1 MTGHVRR
8 RGKNSFELKFD
19 AGNDPI
25 TGKRRI
31 RYTSF
36 KGTKR
41 AAELELARLVSEH
54 DAGNSVDPSK
64 VTVAE
69 FFDRWDRDFASANVS
84 LKTLERYRQ
93 IARLQIKPHI
103 GNVHIQK
110 LRPVHLADLY
120 AKLGRGDGALSARTI
135 GHVHR
140 ILHRVLR
147 HASAWGVVVQN
158 VATHV
163 QPPTVHETEITILAE
178 EQIGKVIDHLRGRTL
193 RPIISLALA
202 TGMRRGE
209 LLALRWKDTDLEG
222 ATITVA
228 RSLEQTKGS
237 LRFKAPKTKHGRRN
251 ITIPPWMVAELRAHR
266 AKQQER
272 RLKLGM
278 GRAPDDALVFAKW
291 NGEPRAPHSVS
302 QKFRMIMA
310 ALKIERVTLHSLRHT
325 HASQLIASGMDVLTI
340 SRRLGHG
347 SPVVT
352 LKVYGHL
359 FKNTDARAAEIMQAA
374 FAKVRTE

>member
-19 AGNDPI
+19 TGRDPVS
-25 TGKRRI
+25 GKRKI
-31 RYTSF
+31 RYSSF

-69 FFDRWDRDFASANVS
+69 FFDRWERDWAAANVS
-84 LKTLERYRQ
+84 PKTLERYRQ
-93 IARLQIKPHI
+93 ITRLQIKPNI
-103 GNVHIQK
+103 GNLAIQK
-110 LRPVHLADLY
+110 LRPVQLADLY
-120 AKLGRGDGALSARTI
+120 AKLGRGERALAARTI

-140 ILHRVLR
+140 LMHRVLR
-147 HASAWGVVVQN
+147 HAAAWGVVTQN
-158 VATHV
+158 VAAHV
-163 QPPTVHETEITILAE
+163 QPPTVEETEISILTE
-178 EQIGKVIDHLRGRTL
+178 DQIGKLLDHLRGRTL
-193 RPIISLALA
+193 RPIVSLALA

-209 LLALRWKDTDLEG
+209 VLALRWKDADLDD
-222 ATITVA
+222 ASVTVA

-237 LRFKAPKTKHGRRN
+237 LRFKAPKTKHGRRK
-251 ITIPPWMVAELRAHR
+251 ISIPVWMVSELRAHK

-278 GRAPDDALVFAKW
+278 GRAPDDSLVFAKW

-302 QKFRMIMA
+302 QKFRMLVA
-310 ALKIERVTLHSLRHT
+310 ALKIDGVTLHSLRHT

-352 LKVYGHL
+352 LKVYGHM
-359 FKNTDARAAEIMQAA
+359 FSNTDARAAEIMQAA